1 MKKTMTFLFVGQT
14 PDGQPQNLPLAY
26 ANRHGLIAGA
36 TGTGKTVTLQVLA
49 EAFSKA
55 GVPVFATDIKGDL
68 SGLSLAGQES
78 DSLKSRL
85 QQRGL
90 PVPEFRPTPSIFWDI
105 FGEKGHPLRATVSDM
120 GALLLSRLLNASEAQ
135 EGVLSIAFRIADA
148 EGLLLLDLKD
158 LRSVLTYVADNADEF
173 SKQYGHITSQSV
185 ASVQRALLQL
195 EDQGANSF
203 FGEPALTITDFLKI
217 TPDGQGYVHLLAA
230 DQLMSSPKI
239 YATFLLWMLSELY
252 ETLPEVGDLEK
263 PKLVLF
269 FDEAH
274 LLFQDAPKVLL
285 EKIEQVVRLIR
296 SKGVGV
302 YLITQNP
309 MDIPDTVLG
318 QLGHRVQHALRA
330 FTPKDQKALKVAAET
345 FRSNPDFKTEELLPQ
360 LAVGEALTSF
370 LEKDGVPGVVQ
381 RTFIAAP
388 TGQIG
393 AINDDDRR
401 SILQKSLFYQ
411 TYTQMV
417 DRDSAYE
424 RLQSRADAQHQDQR
438 DAIPER
444 QTLSSSERRGDS
456 LMTVALKSAVRAA
469 SSRAGREIIRGL
481 LGSFSKRF

>member
-1 MKKTMTFLFVGQT
+1 
-14 PDGQPQNLPLAY
+14 
-26 ANRHGLIAGA
+26 
-36 TGTGKTVTLQVLA
+36 
-49 EAFSKA
+49 
-55 GVPVFATDIKGDL
+55 
-68 SGLSLAGQES
+68 
-78 DSLKSRL
+78 
-85 QQRGL
+85 
-90 PVPEFRPTPSIFWDI
+90 
-105 FGEKGHPLRATVSDM
+105 M

-158 LRSVLTYVADNADEF
+158 LRSVLTYVADNADDF

-345 FRSNPDFKTEELLPQ
+345 FRPNPDFKTEELLPQ

-393 AINDDDRR
+393 AITDDDRR

-411 TYTQMV
+411 TYTQTV

-456 LMTVALKSAVRAA
+456 LMTVALKSVVRAA

-481 LGSFSKRF
+481 LGSFSKR

>member
-1 MKKTMTFLFVGQT
+1 MEKTMTFLFVGQT

-85 QQRGL
+85 HQRGL

-158 LRSVLTYVADNADEF
+158 LRSVLTYVADNADDF

-345 FRSNPDFKTEELLPQ
+345 FRPNPDFKTEELLPQ

-393 AINDDDRR
+393 AITDNDRR

-411 TYTQMV
+411 TYTQTV

-456 LMTVALKSAVRAA
+456 LMTVALKSVVRAA

-481 LGSFSKRF
+481 LGSFSKR